1 MNGSRIKNITRKSKQ
16 TFKSHTIIYYIF
28 DFKSHLNPNSIEE
41 STTTIVAAASPPL
54 PAYNARKEKESIGG
68 GFAANVIHFSTKK
81 IYIFLKTKFAQKKI
95 KKYNFFPNNVLP
107 EFSSPRLRLYFVK
120 I

>member
-28 DFKSHLNPNSIEE
+28 DFKSHLNPNSIKE

-68 GFAANVIHFSTKK
+68 GFAANVITKKYIYFKKFKNKICTKK
-81 IYIFLKTKFAQKKI
+81 I
-95 KKYNFFPNNVLP
+95 
-107 EFSSPRLRLYFVK
+107 
-120 I
+120 

>member
-1 MNGSRIKNITRKSKQ
+1 MNGSKIKNITRKNKQ

-54 PAYNARKEKESIGG
+54 PAYNARKEKKGIKG
-68 GFAANVIHFSTKK
+68 GFAANVIHFLTKN
-81 IYIFLKTKFAQKKI
+81 IYILKNVKKNVQKNLKNTI
-95 KKYNFFPNNVLP
+95 
-107 EFSSPRLRLYFVK
+107 FSKQLFT
-120 I
+120 